1 MANPIKYTATS
12 TSETGAI
19 KSGNYLLGVGG
30 GNYYPTV
37 TTGWWSTRGLEPPAG
52 GYSLFAFKGASYS
65 NQGPSTV
72 LPTNNQE
79 LNQWVLSYG
88 GGSAGVTAGST
99 ASAALSWIISQPNV
113 LAINKI
119 YENIVSNGLMFMID
133 STFVPSYPKGL
144 TGYYDMGSRG
154 SNAISFVGA
163 PTWVSTSATPSLVGS
178 FSFDGL
184 GDFFNFGS
192 FTSFGNPANL
202 FPLNNFTMDAWVR
215 YTGGANPASRKF
227 IFSFGIGPNIA
238 LDTNGKYSLF
248 VRSSLGTQ
256 TIQTSAS
263 YTDSSWHY
271 VVATITAS
279 STVAIYV
286 DGATGATA
294 ASTVWNGT
302 SDSGNTTVAVGCSPV
317 TPVQGWLG
325 NIGPVKLYDRELS
338 YSEILQNYNAQLP
351 RYI

>member
-52 GYSLFAFKGASYS
+52 GYSLFAFKGSSYA

-72 LPTNNQE
+72 LPTNDQE

-88 GGSAGVTAGST
+88 GGNAGVTAGST
-99 ASAALSWIISQPNV
+99 ASAALTWIISQPNV

-119 YENIVSNGLMFMID
+119 YENIVSNGLMFMVD

-144 TGYYDMGSRG
+144 TGYYDMGSRT
-154 SNAISFVGA
+154 SNAINFVGP
-163 PTWVSTSATPSLVGS
+163 PTWVSTSGTPSLVGS
-178 FSFDGL
+178 FSFDGS
-184 GDFFNFGS
+184 GDYFNFGS
-192 FTSFGNPANL
+192 FTTFGTPSNL
-202 FPLNNFTMDAWVR
+202 FPLTNFTMDAWVR
-215 YTGGANPASRKF
+215 YTGGANPASNKF
-227 IFSFGIGPNIA
+227 IFSFGVGPRIA
-238 LDTNGKYSLF
+238 LDTNGKYSLL
-248 VRSSLGTQ
+248 VRSGGLTQ
-256 TIQTSAS
+256 TIQTTTS
-263 YTDSSWHY
+263 YTDSSWHH
-271 VVATITAS
+271 VVATVTSS
-279 STVAIYV
+279 STIAIYV

-294 ASTVWNGT
+294 ASTAWNGT
-302 SDSGNTTVAVGCSPV
+302 SDSGNTVVSVGCNP
-317 TPVQGWLG
+317 TAPAQGWLG

-338 YSEILQNYNAQLP
+338 YSEILQNYNSQLP